1 MLKSDRNY
9 SHLLCSFYVLGG
21 TMLSAFYGLSPLKI
35 TTVLSRGRYF
45 FHPLFTGKEMQDQ
58 RGGAPCPGSH
68 SQEVS
73 ELLCWRQKRVPG
85 LHWLNPILT
94 LRVAPVL
101 SFGTL

>member
-1 MLKSDRNY
+1 
-9 SHLLCSFYVLGG
+9 
-21 TMLSAFYGLSPLKI
+21 MLSASYGLSHLKI

-45 FHPLFTGKEMQDQ
+45 FHSLFTGKEMQDQ
-58 RGGAPCPGSH
+58 RGGVPCPG
-68 SQEVS
+68 S

-94 LRVAPVL
+94 LQIAPVL